1 MDTRR
6 EVSAF
11 FPVITDEEFNLV
23 SSVEVVLPDFTS
35 TSAAKE
41 LVTVTG

>member
-1 MDTRR
+1 
-6 EVSAF
+6 
-11 FPVITDEEFNLV
+11 LV